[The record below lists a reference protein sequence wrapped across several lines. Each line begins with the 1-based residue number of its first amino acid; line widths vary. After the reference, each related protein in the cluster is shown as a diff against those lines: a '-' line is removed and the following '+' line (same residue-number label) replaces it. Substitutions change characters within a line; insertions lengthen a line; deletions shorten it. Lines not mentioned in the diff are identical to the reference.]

1 MEPSYSA
8 IANQQLDQVIDS
20 GDIDHY
26 NALVTVC
33 EFILDNPA
41 NAQRDSSAI
50 TTSVGIR
57 FRLAVPGRAPYKV
70 FWAPGGPTIEAVFP
84 YPT

>member
-8 IANQQLDQVIDS
+8 VADEQLDQVQAS
-20 GDIDHY
+20 GNTELY

-41 NAQRDSSAI
+41 PAQRTSAAI
-50 TTSVGIR
+50 TTDVGIR
-57 FRLAVPGRAPYKV
+57 LRYAVPGHAPYKV
-70 FWAPGGPTIEAVFP
+70 FWASEGPTIEAVFP
-84 YPT
+84 FPT

>member
-1 MEPSYSA
+1 VEPSYSE
-8 IANQQLDQVIDS
+8 IANEQLDQVLVT
-20 GDIDHY
+20 GDTGLY

-41 NAQRDSSAI
+41 TAQRDSAAI
-50 TTSVGIR
+50 TTNVGIR
-57 FRLAVPGRAPYKV
+57 LRYAVPGHAPYKV
-70 FWAPGGPTIEAVFP
+70 FWASEGPTIEAVFP

>member
-8 IANQQLDQVIDS
+8 IANQQLDQVMDS
-20 GDIDHY
+20 GDIDLY
-26 NALVTVC
+26 NGLVTVC

-41 NAQRDSSAI
+41 TAQRGSSAI
-50 TTSVGIR
+50 TTNVGIR
-57 FRLAVPGRAPYKV
+57 FRYAVPGHAPYKV
-70 FWAPGGPTIEAVFP
+70 FWASEGPTIEAVFP